1 MVSVTKRIIA
11 YNKKRNPLFLQI
23 KYNALAESPFRFF
36 RGTCHLFYEDLAKII
51 PVKDPTKAWICGDL
65 HLENF
70 GTFKGN
76 NGLVYFDLNDFDEA
90 ILAPATWEILRA
102 LTSIFLATDS
112 LQKKNSWSERLAT
125 CFIDAYI
132 NNMIT
137 GKPLVFERATTR
149 GLIETFIAAVS
160 KRKSQEILEGR
171 LVFKGSEASLKI
183 IKGSTVALKDSQKK
197 KVLISMKAWC
207 KKNNHLHWK
216 ARDAAYRIA
225 GTGSLGVT
233 RFIILMYDKTA
244 KCYFLL
250 DLKEALPSSLQ
261 PFVTIKQPP
270 WKSEAERVVTIQ
282 EYAQNVAPALLGT
295 ADHTKNSFV
304 IKRLQPTQ
312 DRMSLTL
319 CKGKIDKLE
328 EIINTFAEIS
338 ASAQLRSTGR
348 SGSSTTDELIAF
360 FKTTPASLKEH
371 LLNYSKKYAAKVKVD
386 YADYCKVY
394 KQIRNMT

>member
-23 KYNALAESPFRFF
+23 KYNALTESPFRFF
-36 RGTCHLFYEDLAKII
+36 RGTCHLFYEDLAKKL

-90 ILAPATWEILRA
+90 ILAPATWEVLRA
-102 LTSIFLATDS
+102 LTSIYLATDS
-112 LQKKNSWSERLAT
+112 LQKKNSWSEKLAT
-125 CFIDAYI
+125 CFIDAYM
-132 NNMIT
+132 NSMIT

-149 GLIETFIAAVS
+149 GLIEAFIATVS

-171 LVFKGSEASLKI
+171 LVFKGAEASLKI
-183 IKGSTVALKDSQKK
+183 IKGSTVALKDSLKK
-197 KVLISMKAWC
+197 DVLSSIKTWC
-207 KKNNHLHWK
+207 KKNNYIHWK
-216 ARDAAYRIA
+216 ARDAAYRIV

-250 DLKEALPSSLQ
+250 DMKEALPSSLQ
-261 PFVTIKQPP
+261 PFATIKQPA
-270 WKSEAERVVTIQ
+270 WKTEAERVVTIQ
-282 EYAQNVAPALLGT
+282 SYAQNVVPALLGT
-295 ADHTKNSFV
+295 SEHNKASFV

-312 DRMSLTL
+312 DRMSLAL
-319 CKGKIDKLE
+319 CKGKIKNLE

-348 SGSSTTDELIAF
+348 SGSSTTDALIAF

-371 LLNYSKKYAAKVKVD
+371 LLQYSKKYVGKVKKD
-386 YADYCKVY
+386 YANYCKDY
-394 KQIRNMT
+394 KQIKNM